1 MESLGESEDIRLL
14 SRINVISV
22 IMFLIREFILKS
34 I

>member
-22 IMFLIREFILKS
+22 ITFLIREFILKS

>member
-22 IMFLIREFILKS
+22 IIFLIREFILKS

>member
-14 SRINVISV
+14 SRISVISV